1 MAGHSKWANI
11 KNKKEKTDAQ
21 KGKIFT
27 KIGREIAV
35 AVKEGGG
42 SDPSTNS
49 RLKDVIA
56 EAKASNMPN
65 DNISRSIKK
74 AAGEGDSVNY
84 ENVSYEGY
92 GPSGVAIIVD
102 VLTDNRNRT
111 ASEIRYIFDRNEGSL
126 GATGCVAWMFDRK
139 GLIVVENS
147 DTIDEDELMMSA
159 IEAGAEDIS
168 EEDEAYEIYTS
179 PAKYSD
185 VLSALEEAEYI
196 FASAD
201 IEMIPQNTVQLNE
214 EQAEKVMNLIDMM
227 EDNDDVQNIYHNA
240 ELPEGF
246 QA

>member
-21 KGKIFT
+21 RGKIFT

-49 RLKDVIA
+49 RLRDVIA
-56 EAKASNMPN
+56 KAKANNMPN
-65 DNISRSIKK
+65 DNIMRSIKK
-74 AAGEGDSVNY
+74 AAGEGEAVNY
-84 ENVSYEGY
+84 ENVTYEGY
-92 GPSGVAIIVD
+92 GPNGVAIIVD

-126 GATGCVAWMFDRK
+126 GATGCVSWMFDRK
-139 GLIVVENS
+139 GIIVVENT
-147 DTIDEDELMMSA
+147 DAIDEDELMMSA
-159 IEAGAEDIS
+159 IEAGAEDVS
-168 EEDEAYEIYTS
+168 EEDGAYEIYTEPS
-179 PAKYSD
+179 EYSA
-185 VLSALEEAEYI
+185 VLSALEEAGYT

-201 IEMIPQNTVQLNE
+201 IEKIPQNTVQLNE
-214 EQAEKVMNLIDMM
+214 EQAQKVMNLIEMM

-240 ELPEGF
+240 EMPEGV
-246 QA
+246 